1 MSTPHDC
8 ASCGSGLAPGAR
20 FCRNCGAAAERTE
33 VAREVDRVPSE
44 GELRSCPACGAPIV
58 SGARFCHSC
67 GESAVGP
74 EPVSTS
80 RTRGPVLALA
90 AFGVCLLVGGMI
102 AGGAY
107 LLSRD
112 DSDEEAVAGPHVT
125 PIGGTTQQGGE
136 DTRIGST
143 DTGTD
148 EPEGSSAGLS
158 PLIPGRYIQAGSFR
172 SPEGAGSEVDRLL
185 AEGIDVKAVPADF
198 ATELLPGFQVLLVGP
213 LASDGA
219 ERRALRELEDAG
231 VAGFGRDLTP
241 SEALS
246 GPAMAAGSWSGSLE
260 QSYLR
265 GDRPPKTYRVDLSLS
280 ADGEGGTV
288 DYPEQGCRGSLALQ
302 EDDGYSFAYA
312 ESIES
317 GGCGAGGVWHLRP
330 EGSEITAVRLYDD
343 LDVQIMVDGKAT
355 AVGG

>member
-20 FCRNCGAAAERTE
+20 FCRNCGAAVEQTE
-33 VAREVDRVPSE
+33 VAREGDHVPLE
-44 GELRSCPACGAPIV
+44 GELPSCPGCGAPIV
-58 SGARFCHSC
+58 SGARFCHTC
-67 GESAVGP
+67 GESADTP

-80 RTRGPVLALA
+80 RTRGPLLALV

-112 DSDEEAVAGPHVT
+112 DSGEEAVAGPHVT
-125 PIGGTTQQGGE
+125 PVGGTTQQGGE

-148 EPEGSSAGLS
+148 EPEGSSAELS

-172 SPEGAGSEVDRLL
+172 SSAGAQREVDRLIG
-185 AEGIDVKAVPADF
+185 EGIDVEAVPADW
-198 ATELLPGFQVLLVGP
+198 ASELLPGFQVLLVGP
-213 LASDGA
+213 LATGSEESG
-219 ERRALRELEDAG
+219 ALRRLEDAG

-241 SEALS
+241 SEALFGS
-246 GPAMAAGSWSGSLE
+246 AMAAASWSGSLE

-265 GDRPPKTYRVDLSLS
+265 GDRPPKTYRVDFSLS
-280 ADGEGGTV
+280 AGGEGGTV
-288 DYPEQGCRGSLALQ
+288 DYPVQGCRGSLALQ
-302 EDDGYSFAYA
+302 EDDGYSLAYA

-317 GGCGAGGVWHLRP
+317 GGCRVGGVWHLRP

-343 LDVQIMVDGKAT
+343 LDVQVMVDGKAF